1 MTQEMVACQTPSVSE
16 IRRERERMEM
26 TERIMDAAREMF
38 VRDGYEAVTLRKI
51 AQSIEYSQGII
62 YQYFKDKQ
70 ALVQAIIRKDSE
82 DLRQHLL
89 ECLTIKDPIDQI
101 VEMARRYVTW
111 GAEHP
116 NHYHLMLLPPPAWAE
131 QDHEVQE
138 QTQAHT
144 PLEQEVLAVL
154 YVAVKDAMERGLLKE
169 KYSEPALVAATLW
182 AGAHGLVLLELGMTA
197 KDRALMGGKDTT
209 FEARFNT
216 LKEVFVDGF
225 LKEENRP
232 NHPAADIRKPKI
244 TRSGRLTEKRSS
256 KADGD
261 RQG

>member
-1 MTQEMVACQTPSVSE
+1 MAQESGHSQTPSVSE
-16 IRRERERMEM
+16 IRRKRERNEM
-26 TERIMDAAREMF
+26 TERIMDVARKMF

-51 AQSIEYSQGII
+51 ARAIEYSQAII

-70 ALVQAIIRKDSE
+70 ALVQAIIRKDSD

-89 ECLTIKDPIDQI
+89 ECLMLKDPVEQL

-111 GAEHP
+111 GAAHP

-131 QDHEVQE
+131 QDQELQE
-138 QTQAHT
+138 QTQNHT
-144 PLEQEVLAVL
+144 PLEQEVLSVL
-154 YVAVKDAMERGLLKE
+154 HVAVKDAIEHGLLKD
-169 KYSEPALVAATLW
+169 KYLEPALVAATLW

-216 LKEVFVDGF
+216 LKEVFLDGF
-225 LKEENRP
+225 LKAENRSKRP
-232 NHPAADIRKPKI
+232 GGKQKNTTDSGIKRRSTQGRKN
-244 TRSGRLTEKRSS
+244 
-256 KADGD
+256 A
-261 RQG
+261 